1 LTHAVDAGGDLGPRR
16 GFSPVV
22 RPYAL
27 VRGRT
32 KPTGESLDVISMAY
46 SLRTSVSDPADLEPE
61 HLAVLRRCAVPMSVA
76 DLAST
81 LDLPLGVIRVLLAD
95 LRDREL
101 IRIHRPRPERLTDI
115 RLLRKVA
122 DGLRRL

>member
-1 LTHAVDAGGDLGPRR
+1 
-16 GFSPVV
+16 VV

-32 KPTGESLDVISMAY
+32 KPTGESLDVISMAC
-46 SLRTSVSDPADLEPE
+46 SLRISVPDSADLEPE
-61 HLAVLRRCAVPMSVA
+61 HVALLQRCSIPMSVA
-76 DLAST
+76 DLASE
-81 LDLPLGVIRVLLAD
+81 LELPLGVIRVLLAD

-101 IRIHRPRPERLTDI
+101 IRIHQPRAERLTDT
-115 RLLRKVA
+115 RLLREVA